1 MFYDMPGD
9 SSDEQPRQ
17 RQSHTHRPIPLR
29 YVPPPLTAACSV
41 CAAGKS
47 DPLHVTLDLKLITK
61 KGLSH
66 WCHVKARLHV
76 GPKDYE
82 NGPERQMEQ
91 ELALREHLSSV
102 ARKPWDEVPPDS
114 VPPKR
119 WDDELPRPRA

>member
-1 MFYDMPGD
+1 M
-9 SSDEQPRQ
+9 R
-17 RQSHTHRPIPLR
+17 
-29 YVPPPLTAACSV
+29 
-41 CAAGKS
+41 AAGKS

-91 ELALREHLSSV
+91 ELAHREHLSSV

>member
-1 MFYDMPGD
+1 MRAVCP
-9 SSDEQPRQ
+9 ET
-17 RQSHTHRPIPLR
+17 SHLH
-29 YVPPPLTAACSV
+29 
-41 CAAGKS
+41 CARSGKS

-61 KGLSH
+61 IGLSH
-66 WCHVKARLHV
+66 WCRVKAGLHV

-91 ELALREHLSSV
+91 ELAHREHLSSV

>member
-1 MFYDMPGD
+1 M
-9 SSDEQPRQ
+9 
-17 RQSHTHRPIPLR
+17 
-29 YVPPPLTAACSV
+29 